1 MLPWPVLFFVTRR
14 NAARHSIGVATLLFE
29 ALIMAMVS
37 AMPVKAV
44 ARMVGLNERCFFV
57 GVGGPRRHRL
67 CQTEVRC

>member
-44 ARMVGLNERCFFV
+44 ARMVGLNE
-57 GVGGPRRHRL
+57 
-67 CQTEVRC
+67 